1 MPSTNLIKPLS
12 VINSMELDTKSIQK
26 KIAKA
31 LNQFVKDKKEMKVKD
46 KWVELKDP
54 AFFADVMKLEGRY
67 AVNGI
72 LQFLNTQ
79 RPPLVLFTIP
89 IKINEKTWQIG
100 AHEYKTQQEVEDTCE
115 KVAISF
121 AELNFR

>member
-1 MPSTNLIKPLS
+1 
-12 VINSMELDTKSIQK
+12 MELDTKSLQK
-26 KIAKA
+26 RIAKA

-67 AVNGI
+67 AINGI
-72 LQFLNTQ
+72 LQFLGTKN
-79 RPPLVLFTIP
+79 PPVVLFTIP
-89 IKINEKTWQIG
+89 IKINENNWQIG
-100 AHEYKTQQEVEDTCE
+100 AHEYKTQQEVEDVCE
-115 KVAISF
+115 KAAISF

>member
-1 MPSTNLIKPLS
+1 
-12 VINSMELDTKSIQK
+12 MELDTKAIQK
-26 KIAKA
+26 RVAKA

-46 KWVELKDP
+46 KWVALKDP

-72 LQFLNTQ
+72 LEFLGTKN
-79 RPPLVLFTIP
+79 PPIVLFTIP
-89 IKINEKTWQIG
+89 IRINEKTWQIG
-100 AHEYKTQQEVEDTCE
+100 AHEYKTQEEVENACE
-115 KVAISF
+115 KIAIST